1 MPGRAM
7 RGGADIDIYDM
18 VGHALQRILMRRWM
32 LIAVDEKEAPKRSPT
47 HETPLE
53 TAARLRAE
61 FGIELSEQARKPL
74 PRSVYDKL
82 SGQD

>member
-1 MPGRAM
+1 MP
-7 RGGADIDIYDM
+7 
-18 VGHALQRILMRRWM
+18 
-32 LIAVDEKEAPKRSPT
+32 AVNNEEAPKPRQD

-61 FGIELSEQARKPL
+61 FGVELSKQAPEPL

-82 SGQD
+82 SAEV